1 MTMCGKAHDSWA
13 HKFSLDGVVVRRDT
27 LSSQEQR
34 KGGSSGVRQ
43 SSMKLGAL
51 KAGET
56 MLEFRR

>member
-1 MTMCGKAHDSWA
+1 
-13 HKFSLDGVVVRRDT
+13 VVVRRDA

-34 KGGSSGVRQ
+34 KGGSGGVRQ